1 MKKLIVVLLT
11 LFTLQGFSQE
21 VSKEY
26 DRIGKFGRGGIALVW
41 KNGKVGLIKQNGKE
55 LAAPEYDK
63 IGSFGSDNLAYTTK
77 DGKIGVINMEGKVI
91 VPNIYDHIDPF
102 KGAYAITKKD
112 GLYGMINKQGKVVI
126 KNEYE
131 KIKVGRYGDIRAIK
145 NGQEIMLDIKD

>member
-1 MKKLIVVLLT
+1 MKKIIFLLLT

-21 VSKEY
+21 VSKQY
-26 DRIGKFGRGGIALVW
+26 DRIGKFNRGVALVW

-63 IGSFGSDNLAYTTK
+63 IGNFGGDALAFTTK

-91 VPNIYDHIDPF
+91 VQNLYESIAPF
-102 KGAYAITKKD
+102 KNSYAITKKD

-131 KIKVGRYGDIRAIK
+131 KIRVGRYGDIRATK
-145 NGQEIMLDIKD
+145 QGQEIMLDIKD